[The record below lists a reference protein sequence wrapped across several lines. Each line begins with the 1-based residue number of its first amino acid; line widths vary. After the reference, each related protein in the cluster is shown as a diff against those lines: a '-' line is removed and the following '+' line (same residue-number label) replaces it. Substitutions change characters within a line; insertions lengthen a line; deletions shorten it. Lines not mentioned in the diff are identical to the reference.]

1 MSITKS
7 TIGDD
12 FIRTYNIRA
21 KKPKSGYTAAVG
33 DLTVPDFTLADGV
46 DRGASNENPTGIVIS
61 INSSN
66 GTLSIAEL
74 TGGVTIVLEYTS
86 TAPTLGQKIECNG
99 DRGTVLPSR
108 DRVRVD
114 DTNGVGAVIA
124 VGVVLDPSVSLA
136 PSTCCVRF
144 P

>member
-1 MSITKS
+1 MSLSKS
-7 TIGDD
+7 TLGDD

-33 DLTVPDFTLADGV
+33 DLVVLDFSIADGV
-46 DRGASNENPTGIVIS
+46 DRGAADENPYGIVLS

-66 GTLSIAEL
+66 GTLSVAEL
-74 TGGVTIVLEYTS
+74 TAGCTITLEYTS
-86 TAPTLGQKIECNG
+86 TTPTLGQKIECTG
-99 DRGTVLPSR
+99 DRGTIIPTR

-114 DTNGVGAVIA
+114 NTNGVAAVI
-124 VGVVLDPSVSLA
+124 GFD
-136 PSTCCVRF
+136 STSPAGTGTLVARF